1 MNGIMKTTERSKGT
15 KQHIL
20 EQLLGIP
27 QVTGKPPTTL
37 VK

>member
-1 MNGIMKTTERSKGT
+1 MNGIMKTTERPKGT

-20 EQLLGIP
+20 EQILGIS
-27 QVTGKPPTTL
+27 QVAGKPSTTL